1 MILRHSIVTDRNN
14 GPGGGR
20 QVPLAAPTTDRCGA
34 SARRAGA
41 EPPPRMRCGSRFNP
55 ASPIPPHHRFL
66 PYANRWIGI
75 PAKCPGMSE

>member
-20 QVPLAAPTTDRCGA
+20 QVPLAAPTADRRGA
-34 SARRAGA
+34 PARRAPG
-41 EPPPRMRCGSRFNP
+41 EPPPRMRREAHFNP
-55 ASPIPPHHRFL
+55 VSPIPLHHRFL